1 MSHGDTRALP
11 ASTTAGYLSK
21 LKKIQHQTL
30 FKKNHVGEG
39 PPILPGSF
47 LTPLAEF
54 APLSYLRL
62 IINNGGFD
70 AGWLRREL
78 VRDKSYLGTGKGGSP
93 SIRDVGRGV
102 GG

>member
-70 AGWLRREL
+70 AGSLRP
-78 VRDKSYLGTGKGGSP
+78 GAGP
-93 SIRDVGRGV
+93 
-102 GG
+102 